1 MRPRV
6 LSSAAA
12 RMLLRIA
19 IFSAGK
25 TLTDPLLV
33 ILTLAAILLF
43 FAARRTSGNPRRL
56 IVISILLTIAL
67 WLLSTPLVS
76 GLLTRSLFITPDAT
90 DVAPDVIVVASGGV
104 VLGANPEF
112 DTPSYASNAR
122 IIAGVQW
129 WRQYPHAR
137 LVLAGADTWPG
148 GRSTR
153 SLEVMR
159 DRAIEHGVPPSAIE
173 LETWSTS
180 TREHPLGLLK
190 LRGITPNTR
199 VGVVSSAW
207 HMRRAVNEF
216 RRHFRT
222 VIVHPVPAR
231 RIDRVL
237 YINSILPDETS
248 LGATTSALHEWIGSA
263 WYALSR

>member
-1 MRPRV
+1 
-6 LSSAAA
+6 
-12 RMLLRIA
+12 MLLRIA

-33 ILTLAAILLF
+33 ILTIVAILLF
-43 FAARRTSGNPRRL
+43 FAARRSSGVARRL

-76 GLLTRSLFITPDAT
+76 GLMVSSLFIDADPDN
-90 DVAPDVIVVASGGV
+90 VAPDVIVVASGGV
-104 VLGANPEF
+104 LRGANPEF
-112 DTPSYASNAR
+112 DTPSYSSNAR
-122 IIAGVQW
+122 IIAAVQW
-129 WRQYPHAR
+129 WREHPHAR

-148 GRSTR
+148 GRATR
-153 SLEVMR
+153 SIEVMR

-199 VGVVSSAW
+199 VGVVTSAW

-216 RRHFRT
+216 RHHFRT
-222 VIVHPVPAR
+222 VIVHPVQASGG
-231 RIDRVL
+231 DRVFFL
-237 YINSILPDETS
+237 NALLPDETS
-248 LGATTSALHEWIGSA
+248 LASTTSALHEWIGSA